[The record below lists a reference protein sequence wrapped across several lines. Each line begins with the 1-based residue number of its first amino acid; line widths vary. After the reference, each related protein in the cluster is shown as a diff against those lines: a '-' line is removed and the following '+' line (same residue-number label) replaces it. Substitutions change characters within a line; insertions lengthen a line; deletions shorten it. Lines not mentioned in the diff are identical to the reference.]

1 MICRLKVGDLVQ
13 VVHFQGMSERARILL
28 HGKTVMVYAH
38 VGREHTSVRIKP
50 VGSDTSFGSF
60 CIGEYRLKLVGK
72 GKDMS
77 KLFAVGSYVK
87 YVGVPFCP
95 RITAL
100 LKDCTGVVVRNMVHT
115 IEVKWLNATGEYAA
129 GNGKHITEALTPKAP
144 AYGPVPTCNED
155 FQATTVD
162 AAKLG
167 EVLRYLP
174 FQTKY
179 SGPVVDYI
187 RKVSGGIWFHFR
199 TKELS
204 DEAANASGG
213 VTCGTSNWV
222 YFNNHAWFVQTATW
236 LGGMHGNFVPAF
248 EWPSFPHSMEAAF
261 NQCYLTGE
269 QQ

>member
-28 HGKTVMVYAH
+28 KGKTVEVYAH

-77 KLFAVGSYVK
+77 KLFAVGSYVT
-87 YVGVPFCP
+87 YVGLEHSKD
-95 RITAL
+95 ITNAL
-100 LKDCTGVVVRNMVHT
+100 QGCKGVILKNSRYTVQ
-115 IEVKWLNATGEYAA
+115 VKWINGRGEYATRA
-129 GNGKHITEALTPKAP
+129 GNHCIEALKPCAP
-144 AYGPVPTCNED
+144 AFGPIPTCNED
-155 FQATTVD
+155 FNAYTFE
-162 AAKLG
+162 AAQLG

-174 FQTKY
+174 LHPAIT
-179 SGPVVDYI
+179 PVVNYV
-187 RKVSGGIWFHFR
+187 RKVGGGIWFHFR

-222 YFNNHAWFVQTATW
+222 YYNNHAWFVQTATW

>member
-87 YVGVPFCP
+87 YVGVPVCP

-100 LKDCTGVVVRNMVHT
+100 LKDCTGVVVCNMVHT

-129 GNGKHITEALTPKAP
+129 RNGKHITEALKQKAP
-144 AYGPVPTCNED
+144 EYGPVLTCNED
-155 FQATTVD
+155 FNATTV
-162 AAKLG
+162 AAAQLG

-174 FQTKY
+174 FQNY
-179 SGPVVDYI
+179 SAPVVDYI
-187 RKVSGGIWFHFR
+187 RKVGGGIWFHFSNDVYR
-199 TKELS
+199 
-204 DEAANASGG
+204 DEAVKATGAVIATG
-213 VTCGTSNWV
+213 SNWV
-222 YFNNHAWFVQTATW
+222 YFSKSSWFVQTATW
-236 LGGMHGNFVPAF
+236 LGDMHGNFVPAF
-248 EWPSFPHSMEAAF
+248 EWPSFPRAMETAF
-261 NQCYLTGE
+261 NNCYLNGA